1 MVAMSQWLDVKAL
14 YGMLAREI
22 ESDSLQYIQPNTYRD
37 IASMLGNLKGQGYDG
52 LEAKVKDSLA
62 SLVTDIAEALLN
74 ARLAKIRNSDTIN
87 YTNLTD
93 EERYIA
99 EAEKEMRS
107 RFELVLSATVNGR
120 EKALE
125 SIALRAK
132 SMQVLVRFVKPMEAI
147 TGVDNSKYGPF
158 EEEDVAVL
166 PFENARTLIERGIV
180 IELPWLDQ

>member
-1 MVAMSQWLDVKAL
+1 MVAMSEWLDVKAL

-22 ESDSLQYIQPNTYRD
+22 ESDSLQYIQPTVYRD
-37 IASMLGNLKGQGYDG
+37 IANMLSNLKGQGFDG

-62 SLVTDIAEALLN
+62 SLVTDIAQSLLN
-74 ARLAKIRNSDTIN
+74 IRLAKIRNSSIIN
-87 YTNLTD
+87 YANLTD

-99 EAEKEMRS
+99 EAEKDMRS
-107 RFELVLSATVNGR
+107 RFDLVLSATVNGR

-132 SMQVLVRFVKPMEAI
+132 TMQVLVRFVKPMESI
-147 TGVDNSKYGPF
+147 TGADNTRYGPF

-166 PFENARTLIERGIV
+166 PFENARTLVERGIV

>member
-1 MVAMSQWLDVKAL
+1 MVAMSEWLDVKAL

-22 ESDSLQYIQPNTYRD
+22 ENDSLQYIQPTIYRD
-37 IASMLGNLKGQGYDG
+37 IANMLSNLKGQGYDG

-87 YTNLTD
+87 YANLTD

-99 EAEKEMRS
+99 EAEKDMHL
-107 RFELVLSATVNGR
+107 RFDLVLSATVNGR
-120 EKALE
+120 VKALE
-125 SIALRAK
+125 SIALKAK
-132 SMQVLVRFVKPMEAI
+132 TMQILVRFIKPMQAI
-147 TGVDNSKYGPF
+147 TGVDNSKYGPYD
-158 EEEDVAVL
+158 EEDVAVI
-166 PFENARTLIERGIV
+166 PFENARKLIEQGIV